1 MDISQPQSRLASYDC
16 KPRQPTYIE
25 GGVIMVRNNAPTIPD
40 DKLHY
45 FREQLIREM
54 SHMFKWENLPQTVP
68 QDYLERVLIRH
79 GYVLFYEDENIGL
92 DVLMAEPHGYNRH
105 NQPVTARTFTPTTN
119 QEVQTQITRNIKRLT
134 DSENAIEHFDP
145 INDGVLINN
154 MEYGKSA
161 WEIVEH
167 FSYRLALTQQAFD
180 TNLMWANVPYIFQT
194 GNEDTRLSIERMFK
208 EIFTGKPFIIA
219 DEEMFKENHDRTG
232 VPSGISYIGDILLD
246 THNEIMMKFRQTIGI
261 DTAGVDK
268 AERTNTLEIE
278 SNTQHTKTV
287 LEIMKQQRDIAC
299 ENINAFFNTNIK
311 VITVGEEDQEYQEEQ
326 EDQEGDMDNGTGDS

>member
-1 MDISQPQSRLASYDC
+1 MA
-16 KPRQPTYIE
+16 
-25 GGVIMVRNNAPTIPD
+25 RNNAPTIPD

-45 FREQLIREM
+45 FREQLLREM

-68 QDYLERVLIRH
+68 HDYLERSLIRH

-92 DVLMAEPHGYNRH
+92 DVLIAEPHGYNRH

-119 QEVQTQITRNIKRLT
+119 QEVRTQITRNIKRLT
-134 DSENAIEHFDP
+134 DSENAVENFNP
-145 INDGVLINN
+145 TSDGVLINN

-161 WEIVEH
+161 WDIVNH
-167 FSYRLALTQQAFD
+167 FAYRLALTQQAFD

-219 DEEMFKENHDRTG
+219 DNEMFKDNQDRTG
-232 VPSGISYIGDILLD
+232 VPSGIQYIGDVLLD
-246 THNEIMMKFRQTIGI
+246 THNEIMMRFRQTIGI

-268 AERTNTLEIE
+268 AERTNTLEIM

-287 LEIMKQQRDIAC
+287 LEIMKEQRDIAC
-299 ENINAFFNTNIK
+299 ENINAFFDTNIS
-311 VITVGEEDQEYQEEQ
+311 VTIVGEDEVEQAQ
-326 EDQEGDMDNGTGDS
+326 EDQEELEGGVDNGTGNSGTTQPTEK